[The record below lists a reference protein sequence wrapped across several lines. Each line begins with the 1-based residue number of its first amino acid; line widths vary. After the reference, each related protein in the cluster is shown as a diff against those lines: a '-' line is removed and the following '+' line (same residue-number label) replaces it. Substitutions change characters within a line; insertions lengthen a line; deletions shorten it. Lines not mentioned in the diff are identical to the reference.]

1 MGFDIMSLNAKQTK
15 YLIYS
20 VAPDQTKNF
29 MADKKCNEG
38 FEPAS
43 QKKII
48 NPLGDNFF
56 RSWLWLTVGKKSSE
70 LDMLWYFSYDEQ
82 QTISKFFAI
91 VAKVLKLR
99 PMYQAVENNPICES

>member
-38 FEPAS
+38 LEPAS
-43 QKKII
+43 KK
-48 NPLGDNFF
+48 
-56 RSWLWLTVGKKSSE
+56 K
-70 LDMLWYFSYDEQ
+70 
-82 QTISKFFAI
+82 
-91 VAKVLKLR
+91 
-99 PMYQAVENNPICES
+99 